1 MTSSVNEKSGKSPLK
16 EPSSGRILAIEPE
29 AFAANAPGA
38 VVGSSVYRA
47 VFGFER
53 ERSFKDRLKPV
64 AEGELARFRKDF
76 RREGKPAC
84 IASDRRA
91 LVRQRTKCFC
101 RRVSLKRFGEHP
113 SRPLELKYAL

>member
-1 MTSSVNEKSGKSPLK
+1 MTSSVNEKSGKSALQ

-53 ERSFKDRLKPV
+53 ERSFKDRLKSA
-64 AEGELARFRKDF
+64 AEGKLARFRKDF
-76 RREGKPAC
+76 RREGKPSR
-84 IASDRRA
+84 IASDRRT
-91 LVRQRTKCFC
+91 LVRQRAKRFSGH
-101 RRVSLKRFGEHP
+101 VSLKRFRKHP
-113 SRPLELKYAL
+113 ARPLELKDAP